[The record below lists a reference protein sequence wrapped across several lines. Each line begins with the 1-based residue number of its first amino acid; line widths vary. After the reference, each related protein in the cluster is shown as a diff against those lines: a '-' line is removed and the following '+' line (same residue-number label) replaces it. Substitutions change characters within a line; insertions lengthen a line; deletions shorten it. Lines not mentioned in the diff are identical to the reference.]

1 MLGHPLAGTWPSL
14 RLKHSAIAWE
24 WKQHPKTSL
33 LKCKYKWTMIITSF
47 THNGRVSQQIL
58 ALKYCFGRLAAGG
71 DHATVCEC
79 NQMIP
84 SWTLHL
90 AG

>member
-58 ALKYCFGRLAAGG
+58 ALKYCFGRLAAGWQQG
-71 DHATVCEC
+71 GTMLQCVNATK
-79 NQMIP
+79 
-84 SWTLHL
+84 
-90 AG
+90 